1 VSEAFRRYRAW
12 MHRERLRGNEV
23 ITVSHEE
30 AKHHREAVLA
40 LWHHVFETSVR
51 IEQAAAA

>member
-1 VSEAFRRYRAW
+1 MSEAFRRYRAW